1 MVPLPTR
8 KVSTP
13 TLVEAAES
21 VTALIS
27 VCHLLAGAPAAV
39 NPNIEP
45 LPSMASSKDVASG
58 TLCQRV
64 FSAVDGV
71 GVPTTHAG
79 GSGGGGQPVKNTIAP
94 AAVMNVGRRRWNPR
108 HLWVD

>member
-13 TLVEAAES
+13 TLVGAAES

-27 VCHLLAGAPAAV
+27 FCQLLAGAPAEV

-45 LPSMASSKDVASG
+45 LPSMASSSDIASG
-58 TLCQRV
+58 TLCQSV
-64 FSAVDGV
+64 FSAFDGV

-79 GSGGGGQPVKNTIAP
+79 GAGGEGQPVKNKSAP
-94 AAVMNVGRRRWNPR
+94 AALTDAGRYRRSRGEAWGE
-108 HLWVD
+108 

>member
-13 TLVEAAES
+13 TLVEATES

-27 VCHLLAGAPAAV
+27 FCQLLEGAPAEV
-39 NPNIEP
+39 KPNIEP

-58 TLCQRV
+58 TLFHNVRRA
-64 FSAVDGV
+64 FDGG
-71 GVPTTHAG
+71 GVPTTQAG
-79 GSGGGGQPVKNTIAP
+79 GSFGGLQPVKYKSACSAHKCWK
-94 AAVMNVGRRRWNPR
+94 AA
-108 HLWVD
+108 LESQASLE

>member
-13 TLVEAAES
+13 TLVGAAES

-27 VCHLLAGAPAAV
+27 FCQLLAGAPAEV

-45 LPSMASSKDVASG
+45 LPSMASSRDVASG
-58 TLCQRV
+58 TLSQSVRRV
-64 FSAVDGV
+64 LDGG
-71 GVPTTHAG
+71 GVPTTQAG
-79 GSGGGGQPVKNTIAP
+79 GGFVEGQPVKNKSEP
-94 AAVMNVGRRRWNPR
+94 AALTNAGRWRLSRRQAW
-108 HLWVD
+108 DE

>member
-13 TLVEAAES
+13 TLVEATES

-27 VCHLLAGAPAAV
+27 FCQLLEGAPAEV
-39 NPNIEP
+39 KPNIEP

-58 TLCQRV
+58 TLFQSVCRA
-64 FSAVDGV
+64 FDGV

-79 GSGGGGQPVKNTIAP
+79 GAGGVQPVKYKSAP
-94 AAVMNVGRRRWNPR
+94 AALTNVGRRRWSRRQAWNK
-108 HLWVD
+108 